1 MGRASNRKK
10 AQRQAGQK
18 LQVDAATQQALLTLA
33 AGLQALSDENRA
45 RDEGVAAA
53 SRAWCGGAEP
63 VPARVSR
70 WAEDSLGH
78 RFFAGIHLSRARTAP
93 CLATAEIPAATVI
106 TADSAHWS
114 VAAHALIRAVAF
126 DGLGLDHPAAGRL
139 LEILAPIAEAELA
152 YNEAA
157 DAAMSGPGLGWD
169 EDLPEFPE
177 LDGPVFL
184 LGACALVDAFWA
196 VVGDDLLSDVLGVLL
211 PALEDAVPGMDGQV
225 AADALIG
232 AFAVHYDCDQFDNAA
247 VMARIT
253 SRGGNVLEN
262 LAAAGAVPPE
272 AYSRQDWPCCLF
284 SPSSAAASR
293 IRSSSGPVGEC
304 PVAR

>member
-18 LQVDAATQQALLTLA
+18 PQADAATQQALLTLA
-33 AGLQALSDENRA
+33 AGLQAMVDENEK

-53 SRAWCGGAEP
+53 SRTWCGGAEP
-63 VPARVSR
+63 VPTRAPRL
-70 WAEDSLGH
+70 AEGSLGH
-78 RFFAGIHLSRARTAP
+78 RFFAGTHLWRARTAP

-114 VAAHALIRAVAF
+114 VATQALIRAVAF
-126 DGLGLDHPAAGRL
+126 DGLGLDHPAVRRL

-152 YNEAA
+152 YNEAF
-157 DAAMSGPGLGWD
+157 DAAMAGPGLDWD
-169 EDLPEFPE
+169 EGLPEFPE

-196 VVGDDLLSDVLGVLL
+196 PMGDDLLGDVLGVLL
-211 PALEDAVPGMDGQV
+211 PVLEDAVPGLDGQV

-232 AFAVHYDCDQFDNAA
+232 AFAVHYDCDQPDNAA
-247 VMARIT
+247 VMARVT

-262 LAAAGAVPPE
+262 LAAAGAVPSAGILPAGLAVLSVLAE
-272 AYSRQDWPCCLF
+272 LCHSDSDSVLQLTT
-284 SPSSAAASR
+284 SP
-293 IRSSSGPVGEC
+293 
-304 PVAR
+304 

>member
-10 AQRQAGQK
+10 SQRQAGQK
-18 LQVDAATQQALLTLA
+18 PQVDAATQQALLTLA
-33 AGLQALSDENRA
+33 AGLQALSDENKA

-53 SRAWCGGAEP
+53 SRAWCGGTEP
-63 VPARVSR
+63 VPAQAPR

-78 RFFAGIHLSRARTAP
+78 RFFASTHLSRARTAP

-114 VAAHALIRAVAF
+114 VATNALIRAVAF
-126 DGLGLDHPAAGRL
+126 DGLRLDHPAVRRL
-139 LEILAPIAEAELA
+139 LEILAPIAQAELA

-157 DAAMSGPGLGWD
+157 DAAMSGHGLDWD
-169 EDLPEFPE
+169 EDLPEFPD

-184 LGACALVDAFWA
+184 LGVCALVDAFWA
-196 VVGDDLLSDVLGVLL
+196 MVGDDLFGDVLGVLQ
-211 PALEDAVPGMDGQV
+211 PALEDAVPGLDGQV

-232 AFAVHYDCDQFDNAA
+232 AFAVHYDCGQPDNAA

-262 LAAAGAVPPE
+262 LAAAGAVPP
-272 AYSRQDWPCCLF
+272 AGILPAGLAVLSVLAKLCRSDSDSVLQRTA
-284 SPSSAAASR
+284 SP
-293 IRSSSGPVGEC
+293 
-304 PVAR
+304 